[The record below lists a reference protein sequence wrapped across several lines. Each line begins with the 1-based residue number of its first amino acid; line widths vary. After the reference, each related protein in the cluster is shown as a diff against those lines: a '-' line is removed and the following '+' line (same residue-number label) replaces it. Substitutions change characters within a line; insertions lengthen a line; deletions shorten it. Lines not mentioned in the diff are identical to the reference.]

1 MSDGPTVY
9 DVIVV
14 GAGAAGAPLAA
25 RLSEDAG
32 RSVLLLEAGPVPHA
46 QSDFPAELLDGGTV
60 EGAMP
65 GHANNWSFTG
75 FLTPKLPYSIARGK
89 ILGGSSSV
97 NGGYFIRAR
106 REDFER
112 WSAGGNDEW
121 TYEKVLPFYR
131 KLEADLDYGA
141 TAVHGDSGP
150 MLVRRPDQSNPATR
164 AFAAAT
170 AALGF
175 RAEPDKNDQGLPGY
189 GPVPMNVID
198 GVRRNTGIAYIEPV
212 LGRPNL
218 TVQGDSTVRRVVFEG
233 TRAVGVE
240 VERGGSVAVIRGHE
254 IVLSAGG
261 VKSPHLLLLS
271 GIGPRAQLDEFGIA
285 VVADRAGVGV
295 EFCDHPEVSVGW
307 QPRRGVVD
315 YRTSQSLADCLNFQA
330 AGAGTT
336 GAGTTGA
343 WATGSGATGVGAA
356 GGDVE
361 ILPMIKPTGFLLTGS
376 TWAALSGAR
385 GFLRHPVRS
394 LRAMRGVSLRRFA
407 SQFAHRNDLALLV
420 AVQDETSRGS
430 ISLASADPAV
440 SPRIDYNY
448 LSTVDDLARM
458 REGVRTAVA
467 LLRSR
472 PFAHVFRSL
481 TELDSALL
489 DDDARLNEWM
499 LGHLGTAIH
508 LCSSAKMGAESDPL
522 SVVDQYGRVYGV
534 TGLRI
539 ADTSIL
545 PTAPLRGPAATAV
558 LIGELVASFIARGL

>member
-1 MSDGPTVY
+1 MSDGPAVY

-32 RSVLLLEAGPVPHA
+32 RSVLLLEAGPVPRTA
-46 QSDFPAELLDGGTV
+46 SDFPPSLLDGGTV

-121 TYEKVLPFYR
+121 AYEKVLPFYQ
-131 KLEADLDYGA
+131 KLENDLDYGA
-141 TAVHGDSGP
+141 TAVHGDAGP
-150 MLVRRPDQSNPATR
+150 MAIRRPDQSNPATR

-170 AALGF
+170 AELGF
-175 RAEPDKNDQGLPGY
+175 RGEPDKNDQGMPGY

-212 LGRPNL
+212 FGRPNL
-218 TVQGDSTVRRVVFEG
+218 TVQGDSFVRRVVFEG

-240 VERGGSVAVIRGHE
+240 VEQGASVRVIRGRE

-271 GIGPRAQLDEFGIA
+271 GIGPRAQLDDFGIT
-285 VVADRAGVGV
+285 VVADRAGVGA

-330 AGAGTT
+330 AGT
-336 GAGTTGA
+336 
-343 WATGSGATGVGAA
+343 GAA
-356 GGDVE
+356 GAGASGGDIE

-376 TWAALSGAR
+376 SWAVLSGAR
-385 GFLRHPVRS
+385 GFLRHPLRS
-394 LRAMRGVSLRRFA
+394 ARAMRGVSLRRFA

-430 ISLASADPAV
+430 ISLVSADPAV

-448 LSTVDDLARM
+448 LSTDDDLTRM

-472 PFAHVFRSL
+472 PFSHVFRSL

-522 SVVDQYGRVYGV
+522 AVVDQYGRVYGV
-534 TGLRI
+534 TGLRV

-558 LIGELVASFIARGL
+558 LIGELVASFMARGL

>member
-1 MSDGPTVY
+1 MSDGPAVY

-25 RLSEDAG
+25 RLSEDPG
-32 RSVLLLEAGPVPHA
+32 RSVLLLEAGPVPRTT
-46 QSDFPAELLDGGTV
+46 SDFPAELLDGGTV

-121 TYEKVLPFYR
+121 TYEKVLPFYT
-131 KLEADLDYGA
+131 KLEDDLDYGA
-141 TAVHGDSGP
+141 TALHGDSGP

-175 RAEPDKNDQGLPGY
+175 RAEPDKNDQGMPGY

-198 GVRRNTGIAYIEPV
+198 GVRRNTGIAYIEPA

-240 VERGGSVAVIRGHE
+240 VEHGASVAVIRGRE

-285 VVADRAGVGV
+285 VVADRPGVGA

-330 AGAGTT
+330 ADSA
-336 GAGTTGA
+336 
-343 WATGSGATGVGAA
+343 ATG
-356 GGDVE
+356 GDIE

-376 TWAALSGAR
+376 SWAVLSGAR

-430 ISLASADPAV
+430 ISLVSADPAV

-448 LSTVDDLARM
+448 LSTDADLARM

-472 PFAHVFRSL
+472 PFSHIFRSL

-508 LCSSAKMGAESDPL
+508 LCSSAKMGASFDPL
-522 SVVDQYGRVYGV
+522 AVVDQYGRVYGV
-534 TGLRI
+534 SGLRI

-558 LIGELVASFIARGL
+558 LIGELVASFMARGL